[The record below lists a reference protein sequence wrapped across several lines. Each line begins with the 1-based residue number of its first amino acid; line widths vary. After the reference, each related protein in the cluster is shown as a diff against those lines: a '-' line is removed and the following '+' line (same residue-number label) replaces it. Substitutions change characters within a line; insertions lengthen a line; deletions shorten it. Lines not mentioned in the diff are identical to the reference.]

1 MEQIITEQQ
10 CLGYTNAYECPN
22 VEIIE
27 VNVECG
33 FCLSGE
39 LDSNNENY
47 TPVVGSW
54 D

>member
-1 MEQIITEQQ
+1 MEQIVNKEL
-10 CLGYTNAYECPN
+10 CLEHINAYECPN
-22 VEIIE
+22 VEVIE
-27 VNVECG
+27 VNVEYG
-33 FCLSGE
+33 FCMSGG

>member
-1 MEQIITEQQ
+1 MEQIVNEEQ
-10 CLGYTNAYECPN
+10 CFGCINAYECPN
-22 VEIIE
+22 VEVIE
-27 VNVECG
+27 VNVERG
-33 FCLSGE
+33 FSMSGG